1 MADKKLQNRTDS
13 DNPEIVLE
21 AVGLT
26 KIFRDFW
33 NRPKAKAVNDIDFQV
48 FRGEVLGILGPNGSG
63 KSTTIKMI
71 LGLLFPTGGTISVF
85 GSAPTNVKIKKR
97 IGYLPEETYLYKYL
111 TAMETLDFFGS
122 LFNIP
127 GVERKK
133 RCHQLLEM
141 VGLTHA
147 ANRPV
152 GEFSKGMAR
161 RIGIAQ
167 AMINDPELLILDE
180 PTSGLDPIGCREI
193 KDLISL
199 LKSRGK
205 TVIVCSHLLSDVESV
220 CDRVIIMYG
229 GKIRAVGALSE
240 LLSVAD
246 INTFS
251 VPSLTMEKTVE
262 VLGLLRK
269 YLHTHDIKVSHPK
282 KSLEDYFLEVIEK
295 AREDQVETSG
305 ASSGGKI
312 AAYLQDEEDSSSDE
326 ILSELAESEP
336 EPEDDTSRQN
346 ESVEENPTDDQTADQ
361 SLNNLL
367 GREPEEDAEETDDA
381 AEEKEDLSQVNDK
394 LKDLLK

>member
-1 MADKKLQNRTDS
+1 
-13 DNPEIVLE
+13 
-21 AVGLT
+21 
-26 KIFRDFW
+26 
-33 NRPKAKAVNDIDFQV
+33 
-48 FRGEVLGILGPNGSG
+48 
-63 KSTTIKMI
+63 
-71 LGLLFPTGGTISVF
+71 
-85 GSAPTNVKIKKR
+85 
-97 IGYLPEETYLYKYL
+97 
-111 TAMETLDFFGS
+111 
-122 LFNIP
+122 
-127 GVERKK
+127 
-133 RCHQLLEM
+133 
-141 VGLTHA
+141 
-147 ANRPV
+147 
-152 GEFSKGMAR
+152 
-161 RIGIAQ
+161 
-167 AMINDPELLILDE
+167 MINDPELLILDE

-326 ILSELAESEP
+326 LLSGLAASEP
-336 EPEDDTSRQN
+336 ENDTSIQN
-346 ESVEENPTDDQTADQ
+346 KSDEEKATDDQAADQ

-367 GREPEEDAEETDDA
+367 SGEPEEDAQETADA